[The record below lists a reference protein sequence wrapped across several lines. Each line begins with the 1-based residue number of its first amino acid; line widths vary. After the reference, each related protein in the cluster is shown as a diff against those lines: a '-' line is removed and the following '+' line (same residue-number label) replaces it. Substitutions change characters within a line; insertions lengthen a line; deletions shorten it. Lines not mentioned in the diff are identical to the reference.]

1 MKEWLEQLCPEIDEW
16 QVDLICEQVAKDI
29 AAEREACA
37 RVCDEFDACVPI
49 YIAAAIRARGEK

>member
-37 RVCDEFDACVPI
+37 LVAENGLI
-49 YIAAAIRARGEK
+49 GHTIAQAIRARGKK